1 MSSGTFTSHSHFHLN
16 FVIPRRSPGA
26 LLARCAR
33 SALGPRLRGDDEG
46 AQHLN
51 ARVNL

>member
-1 MSSGTFTSHSHFHLN
+1 M
-16 FVIPRRSPGA
+16 IPRRSPGA

-46 AQHLN
+46 AGMTGLSFRHTGISEVKTRL
-51 ARVNL
+51 R